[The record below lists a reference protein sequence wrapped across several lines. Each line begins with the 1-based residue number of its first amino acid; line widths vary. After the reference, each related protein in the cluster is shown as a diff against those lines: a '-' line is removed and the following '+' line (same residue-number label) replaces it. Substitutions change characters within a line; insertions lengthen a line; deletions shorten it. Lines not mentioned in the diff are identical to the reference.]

1 MWPFTLA
8 RVEASMSYRCAIIN
22 DVVYG
27 NYLYPMWPMH
37 VFYISPYISQY
48 VFALNTIG
56 VAHTKITLA
65 ANSAITETKCALIEL
80 GDDFYFARITGAD
93 TRKSATAFVASPN
106 DATTNMTYQAVGE
119 LDITGNALACTN

>member
-1 MWPFTLA
+1 MAYACF
-8 RVEASMSYRCAIIN
+8 
-22 DVVYG
+22 
-27 NYLYPMWPMH
+27 
-37 VFYISPYISQY
+37 FYISPYISQY
-48 VFALNTIG
+48 VLALSTIG
-56 VAHTKITLA
+56 VAHTKKTLA

-93 TRKSATAFVASPN
+93 TRKIATAFVASPN

>member
-8 RVEASMSYRCAIIN
+8 RVEAAVSYRCAIIN

-27 NYLYPMWPMH
+27 NYLYPLWPMH

-56 VAHTKITLA
+56 VAHTKMTLA
-65 ANSAITETKCALIEL
+65 ANSAIT
-80 GDDFYFARITGAD
+80 
-93 TRKSATAFVASPN
+93 
-106 DATTNMTYQAVGE
+106 
-119 LDITGNALACTN
+119 